1 MMLDIRD
8 PQTHKLL
15 LRYDP
20 ECRMIQLWVKDYD
33 KSTGRHQMVQKYV
46 DLTQFE
52 DQQTTEQPDSDP
64 PPTEW

>member
-1 MMLDIRD
+1 MMRDIRD
-8 PQTHKLL
+8 PQTQKLL

-52 DQQTTEQPDSDP
+52 DQQIAPEQPDP
-64 PPTEW
+64 PQT